1 MFYLDEKPSEFN
13 LWMKNNS
20 SVRMKILVDILCA
33 VNNLMDENPGGFN
46 LWMNNYS
53 SIAWKYKYNILCAV
67 NDWMHVDNKEY
78 NI

>member
-1 MFYLDEKPSEFN
+1 
-13 LWMKNNS
+13 MK
-20 SVRMKILVDILCA
+20 K
-33 VNNLMDENPGGFN
+33 PGGFN

-67 NDWMHVDNKEY
+67 NNLMNEKPGGFNMWMNYSSVAWKYKYNILCAVNDWMHVDNKEY